1 MIWHNKEVSVDFLN
15 QKFNVGLSKHLKMQF
30 KEIGDDFLLM
40 VMQVGPDHWQPFQV
54 LHGGASVV
62 AAETAGS
69 CSANLVIDPSKY
81 MAVGQ
86 EINANHIRSFK
97 EGRLLVKAQPIHL
110 GRKSHVWE
118 IKITTEEDKLICI
131 SRLTMAIIE
140 KK

>member
-1 MIWHNKEVSVDFLN
+1 MIWHNKEVTVDLLN
-15 QKFNVGLSKHLKMQF
+15 QKFNVGLSKHLNMQF
-30 KEIGDDFLLM
+30 KELGDDYLLM
-40 VMQVGPDHWQPFQV
+40 EMVVGPDHWQPYQI

-69 CSANLVIDPSKY
+69 CSANLVIDTNKY

-97 EGRLLVKAQPIHL
+97 EGILLVKAEPIHL

-118 IKITTEEDKLICI
+118 IKIKTEEDKLVCI

-140 KK
+140 KN